1 MHGFTSYFCNR
12 NLIKKQSMKNSTNFR
27 ILPLTGIFLLLASG
41 AMAQT
46 AEENK
51 AREEEM
57 KAKQEQIELQ
67 RQQMKEQ
74 QAKTR
79 ELAKVYAE
87 QAREASR
94 VDRSSARVY
103 SHSSGFGDEPSFFIY
118 SGGQENQSQLTIRNS
133 FDGESDTSEGEF
145 DVDERTS
152 HIRCS
157 INGKANTGKITIKIL
172 YPGGKV
178 FKNLSITS
186 SAQISFS
193 QSFSIKEDEKDKYV
207 GAWSYKITA
216 DKAEGSYS
224 LSFMTH

>member
-1 MHGFTSYFCNR
+1 MA
-12 NLIKKQSMKNSTNFR
+12 L
-27 ILPLTGIFLLLASG
+27 LLLATV

-46 AEENK
+46 KEEK
-51 AREEEM
+51 KVKEEEM
-57 KAKQEQIELQ
+57 KAKQELIEIQ
-67 RQQMKEQ
+67 RKQMKEQ
-74 QAKTR
+74 QVKTR
-79 ELAKVYAE
+79 ELEKAYTE

-94 VDRSSARVY
+94 AARSSARVY
-103 SHSSGFGDEPSFFIY
+103 SHSTGFDEPSYFIY

-133 FDGESDTSEGEF
+133 FDGETDSSEGEF
-145 DVDERTS
+145 DVDESTT

-157 INGKANTGKITIKIL
+157 INGKANSGKITIKIL

-178 FKNLSITS
+178 FKNLSVTS

-193 QSFSIKEDEKDKYV
+193 QSLSIKKDEKSKYV
-207 GAWSYKITA
+207 GAWKYKITA

>member
-1 MHGFTSYFCNR
+1 
-12 NLIKKQSMKNSTNFR
+12 MKNSTNFR

-41 AMAQT
+41 TMAQT
-46 AEENK
+46 TEEK
-51 AREEEM
+51 KTKEKEM
-57 KAKQEQIELQ
+57 KAKQEQLELQ

-74 QAKTR
+74 QEKTMEMAK
-79 ELAKVYAE
+79 AYAE

-103 SHSSGFGDEPSFFIY
+103 SRSSGFGDEPSYFIY

-133 FDGESDTSEGEF
+133 FDGETDSSEGEF
-145 DVDERTS
+145 DVDESTS

-157 INGKANTGKITIKIL
+157 INGKANSGKITIKIL

-193 QSFSIKEDEKDKYV
+193 QSFSINEDEKDKYV